1 VAFSLALLILRT
13 TFIWWP
19 LHPVGY
25 AVSSSWSMNL
35 LWMPML
41 IAWAIKLTIL
51 RYGGLRLYRQ
61 GLPFFLGLILGEYV
75 AGGIWSLIGV
85 ALQRPMW
92 VFWPY

>member
-1 VAFSLALLILRT
+1 MFVLILLALRT
-13 TFIWWP
+13 TFLWWP

-41 IAWAIKLTIL
+41 VAWIIKLAVL

-61 GLPFFLGLILGEYV
+61 LLPMFIGLILGEYFS
-75 AGGIWSLIGV
+75 GGLWSLAGV
-85 ALQRPMW
+85 ILQTRVY